1 MPIKNRFAETHA
13 DITAWRRHLHTIPE
27 LQFDLPKTAAFVAE
41 KLRSFGITDITT
53 GIAETGIVAVIEGKT
68 NNSGRTIGL
77 RADMDALPITEA
89 TGLDYAS
96 THPGKMHACG
106 HDGHT
111 AILLGAAQ
119 YLAETRNFDGRAV
132 LIFQPAEEG
141 GGGGNVMVEEGLMER
156 WSIDEVYGL
165 HNMPGHPVGEFAI
178 RAGALLA
185 AADEFDITITGQG
198 GHAAAP
204 HEAIDTNLAAAHVVI
219 ALQSIASR
227 NVDPIKQVVVSVCTL
242 RSDTDSHNVLP
253 QTVRLRGTV
262 RTLDAGIRDLAQ
274 ERLEA
279 IVTHTCA
286 AYQCSAD
293 ITYDRGYPVTI
304 NAEDNTHFAAQ
315 VAENVTP
322 GVDRDTPPIMAG
334 EDFSY
339 MLNKR
344 PGAYIMLGNGDGAT
358 VHHPMYNFNDDAIP
372 AGCSWFAEMVETR
385 LPSAG

>member
-13 DITAWRRHLHTIPE
+13 EITAWRRYLHTIPE
-27 LQFDLPKTAAFVAE
+27 LLFDLPQTAAFVEE

-53 GIAETGIVAVIEGKT
+53 GVAQTGIVAVIEGKT
-68 NNSGRTIGL
+68 NTSGRSIGL

-89 TGLDYAS
+89 TGLEYAS
-96 THPGKMHACG
+96 KTPGKMHACG

-111 AILLGAAQ
+111 AMLLGAAQ

-141 GGGGNVMVEEGLMER
+141 GGGGNVMVEESLMER
-156 WSIDEVYGL
+156 WSIDEVYGM
-165 HNMPGHPVGEFAI
+165 HNMPDHPIGTFAI
-178 RAGALLA
+178 RSGALLA

-204 HEAIDTNLAAAHVVI
+204 HEAIDTNLAAAHVVV
-219 ALQSIASR
+219 ALQSIAAR
-227 NVDPIKQVVVSVCTL
+227 NVDPIKNAVVSVCTM
-242 RSDTDSHNVLP
+242 RSDTDSYNVLP

-262 RTLDAGIRDLAQ
+262 RTLDAGIRDLVQ
-274 ERLEA
+274 DRLQS
-279 IVTHTCA
+279 VVSHTCA
-286 AYQCSAD
+286 AYQCTAD
-293 ITYDRGYPVTI
+293 ITYARGYPITV
-304 NAEDNTHFAAQ
+304 NAETNTSYAAD
-315 VAENVTP
+315 VAENIAP

-339 MLNKR
+339 MLNQR
-344 PGAYIMLGNGDGAT
+344 PGAYIMLGNGDGPT

-372 AGCSWFAEMVETR
+372 AGCSWYAEMIETR
-385 LPSAG
+385 LPA